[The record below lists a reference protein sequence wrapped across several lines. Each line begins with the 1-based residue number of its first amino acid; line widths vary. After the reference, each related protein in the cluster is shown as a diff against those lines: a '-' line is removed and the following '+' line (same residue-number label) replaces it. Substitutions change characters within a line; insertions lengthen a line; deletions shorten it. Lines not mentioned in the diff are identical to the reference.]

1 MPLRWA
7 MLLILF
13 LARLALGYQFQSI
26 ASVSPHLVADFG
38 FSYAEVGTLIGLYL
52 LPGIFVSI
60 PSGLLTRAVTDKNL
74 LMASALI
81 MIAGALIAAFAT
93 TPSALYGGRLVT
105 GIGGTIFSLILTKM
119 VTDWFFEKEIVTALS
134 VMLTA
139 WPVGLAL
146 GLLNQGAIADLYGWP
161 WVMHATGALALV
173 GLLLTAL
180 FYQDAPATTTDSGQP
195 PRYGLPLRQFIHTG
209 VIGIAWTLF
218 NVSFIVVVSFA
229 PDVLVDGGFTP
240 DGARSAT
247 SLFMWV
253 TLISVPLG
261 GRILETFGHVTPAIA
276 VTLLIGAGVTV
287 AISQGMA
294 PEISLILL
302 GIFSGIPAG
311 ALLALSAEAVS
322 ADNRGPGLG
331 IFYTWFYAGMAAGPA
346 LAGWTR
352 DASGSVAAPV
362 LLAAAMMAL
371 VVFWVGILRVLQAVW
386 PIEPP
391 DSTTA

>member
-1 MPLRWA
+1 M
-7 MLLILF
+7 
-13 LARLALGYQFQSI
+13 
-26 ASVSPHLVADFG
+26 
-38 FSYAEVGTLIGLYL
+38 
-52 LPGIFVSI
+52 
-60 PSGLLTRAVTDKNL
+60 
-74 LMASALI
+74 
-81 MIAGALIAAFAT
+81 
-93 TPSALYGGRLVT
+93 
-105 GIGGTIFSLILTKM
+105 
-119 VTDWFFEKEIVTALS
+119 
-134 VMLTA
+134 
-139 WPVGLAL
+139 
-146 GLLNQGAIADLYGWP
+146 
-161 WVMHATGALALV
+161 
-173 GLLLTAL
+173 
-180 FYQDAPATTTDSGQP
+180 
-195 PRYGLPLRQFIHTG
+195 PLRQFIHTG
-209 VIGIAWTLF
+209 AIAIAWTLF

-229 PDVLVDGGFTP
+229 PDVLVDGGYTP

-261 GRILETFGHVTPAIA
+261 GRILETLGHVTPAIA
-276 VTLLIGAGVTV
+276 VTLLIGAGATV

-294 PEISLILL
+294 PEVSLILL

-331 IFYTWFYAGMAAGPA
+331 IFYTWFYAGMAVGPA

-391 DSTTA
+391 DSADV